1 MDNEKLRRGSTG
13 DGVRRLQSALNR
25 NGYGLKVDGVYGDK
39 TQRAVKDYQ
48 RSRNLPESGE
58 VGEATWLDLRSGT
71 VGLPVVTPTYEVMGQ
86 GGNAAK
92 QGRTASTQSSTA
104 SAQATADRGVSVHS
118 AGGQKKTDYG
128 KYGYDPTTNAAYQEA
143 LRRLQELE
151 GSKPDYSGTYDQQL
165 KDIYDKIMNREKFS
179 YDAAKDPLYQQYRDQ
194 YVLQGKQAMMDTM
207 GQAAGLTGGYGS
219 TYSQSAGQQ
228 QYDAYLQKLN
238 EVIPELYGQARQAYE
253 DEGDRMLQQ
262 YQLTGDLRD
271 TEYNRY
277 KDALDQYW
285 QNVTYQTGR
294 ADTAYSQGAENWWN
308 SQNAE
313 RQEKEFAYQQRKDA
327 YSNLVTLIGT
337 TGYTPSQSEL
347 EAAGMSAAEAARWKA
362 YYDQQRADAAAAL
375 AAKYSS
381 GSRGGG
387 GGGDDGDDD
396 DKQVKVKGTPKY
408 SRNRIYVPGYGEITY
423 EDAER
428 LEKQG
433 YIVMQGR
440 DKNGNPVYARSTKKN
455 YNKPVKMTV

>member
-1 MDNEKLRRGSTG
+1 
-13 DGVRRLQSALNR
+13 
-25 NGYGLKVDGVYGDK
+25 
-39 TQRAVKDYQ
+39 
-48 RSRNLPESGE
+48 
-58 VGEATWLDLRSGT
+58 
-71 VGLPVVTPTYEVMGQ
+71 
-86 GGNAAK
+86 
-92 QGRTASTQSSTA
+92 
-104 SAQATADRGVSVHS
+104 
-118 AGGQKKTDYG
+118 
-128 KYGYDPTTNAAYQEA
+128 
-143 LRRLQELE
+143 
-151 GSKPDYSGTYDQQL
+151 
-165 KDIYDKIMNREKFS
+165 MN
-179 YDAAKDPLYQQYRDQ
+179 
-194 YVLQGKQAMMDTM
+194 
-207 GQAAGLTGGYGS
+207 
-219 TYSQSAGQQ
+219 
-228 QYDAYLQKLN
+228 
-238 EVIPELYGQARQAYE
+238 PELYGQARQAYE

-381 GSRGGG
+381 SGGSGRG
-387 GGGDDGDDD
+387 
-396 DKQVKVKGTPKY
+396 
-408 SRNRIYVPGYGEITY
+408 NEPGFPV
-423 EDAER
+423 R
-428 LEKQG
+428 R
-433 YIVMQGR
+433 R
-440 DKNGNPVYARSTKKN
+440 DKNRLLDSSSNAADSIQIPPLPPAYALRGSP
-455 YNKPVKMTV
+455 YA

>member
-1 MDNEKLRRGSTG
+1 M
-13 DGVRRLQSALNR
+13 
-25 NGYGLKVDGVYGDK
+25 
-39 TQRAVKDYQ
+39 
-48 RSRNLPESGE
+48 
-58 VGEATWLDLRSGT
+58 
-71 VGLPVVTPTYEVMGQ
+71 
-86 GGNAAK
+86 
-92 QGRTASTQSSTA
+92 
-104 SAQATADRGVSVHS
+104 
-118 AGGQKKTDYG
+118 
-128 KYGYDPTTNAAYQEA
+128 
-143 LRRLQELE
+143 
-151 GSKPDYSGTYDQQL
+151 
-165 KDIYDKIMNREKFS
+165 
-179 YDAAKDPLYQQYRDQ
+179 
-194 YVLQGKQAMMDTM
+194 
-207 GQAAGLTGGYGS
+207 
-219 TYSQSAGQQ
+219 
-228 QYDAYLQKLN
+228 
-238 EVIPELYGQARQAYE
+238 IPELYGQARQAYE
-253 DEGDRMLQQ
+253 DEGGRMLQQ

-362 YYDQQRADAAAAL
+362 YYDQQRADAEAAL
-375 AAKYSS
+375 AAKYSSS

-387 GGGDDGDDD
+387 GGGGDDD

-408 SRNRIYVPGYGEITY
+408 SSNRIYVPGYGEITY
-423 EDAER
+423 DDAER

-433 YIVMQGR
+433 YIIMQGR

-455 YNKPVKMTV
+455 YNNPVKMTV